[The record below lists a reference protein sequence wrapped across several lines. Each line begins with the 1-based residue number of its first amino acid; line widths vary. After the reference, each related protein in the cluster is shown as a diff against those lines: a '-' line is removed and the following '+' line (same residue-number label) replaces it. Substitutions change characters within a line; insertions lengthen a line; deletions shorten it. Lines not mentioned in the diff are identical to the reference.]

1 MESSKGFKDSQIII
15 LGVCIA
21 VATIVASL
29 ILSGG
34 FLKVMKFWQHTITVK
49 GSVQEIIKSDY
60 IVWDC
65 TYTRRGTNLQA
76 AYKDLKGD
84 LDNVLS
90 YLDSKK
96 VNKSDMHINQIETK
110 RIYQKD
116 KNDKDTNIV
125 DSYELSQSIEIQSNE
140 IDKIDTLAR
149 QSTELIDQGINFES
163 DTPKYFYNNLDA
175 LKVEMLAKATANA
188 KLRAESIVKSVGNK
202 IGTLQSAKMGVF
214 QITPVTSTQ
223 VSDYGEDDTTSLQK
237 KVMVVV
243 NASFSIE

>member
-1 MESSKGFKDSQIII
+1 MEGSKIFKDSQVIV
-15 LGVCIA
+15 LGICIA

-49 GSVQEIIKSDY
+49 GAAQEIIKSDY

-65 TYTRRGTNLQA
+65 TFTRRGPSLQE

-84 LDNVLS
+84 LDNVLA
-90 YLDSKK
+90 YMKSKQVEK
-96 VNKSDMHINQIETK
+96 KEMYINQIVTT
-110 RIYQKD
+110 RVYQKD
-116 KNDKDTNIV
+116 KDDKDTNIV
-125 DSYELSQSIEIQSNE
+125 DSYVLSQSIEIRSNDL
-140 IDKIDTLAR
+140 DKIDALSR

-163 DTPKYFYNNLDA
+163 ANPQYFYNKIDA
-175 LKVEMLAKATANA
+175 LKVELLAKATQNA
-188 KLRAESIVKSVGNK
+188 KLRAESIVSAAGNK
-202 IGTLQSAKMGVF
+202 IGSLQSAKMGVF

-223 VSDYGEDDTTSLQK
+223 VSDYGEDDTTSLEK